1 MNIAPTNRRPSVL
14 RARLPLG
21 AALLAAAVLLTPAV
35 GLATSFEGYGET
47 GWDYDNKRD
56 CCDDAVYFAQDHAIA
71 YCEESGGQARVRSGS
86 ARGSCD
92 WDARGA
98 SYDRVYRCTART
110 RVDCR

>member
-1 MNIAPTNRRPSVL
+1 MSTASRRLRHGPS
-14 RARLPLG
+14 RAREALG
-21 AALLAAAVLLTPAV
+21 AALLAAGVLLAPSAC
-35 GLATSFEGYGET
+35 LATSFEGYGET

-71 YCEESGGQARVRSGS
+71 SCEQSGGQARIRSGS

-98 SYDRVYRCTART
+98 SYERVYRCTARS

>member
-1 MNIAPTNRRPSVL
+1 MNTVHGDRRTQALSTL
-14 RARLPLG
+14 GTLG
-21 AALLAAAVLLTPAV
+21 AALVAATVLLAPAV
-35 GLATSFEGYGET
+35 CSATSFEGYGET

-71 YCEESGGQARVRSGS
+71 SCQDSGGQARIRQGS
-86 ARGSCD
+86 SRGSCD
-92 WDARGA
+92 WDARGP